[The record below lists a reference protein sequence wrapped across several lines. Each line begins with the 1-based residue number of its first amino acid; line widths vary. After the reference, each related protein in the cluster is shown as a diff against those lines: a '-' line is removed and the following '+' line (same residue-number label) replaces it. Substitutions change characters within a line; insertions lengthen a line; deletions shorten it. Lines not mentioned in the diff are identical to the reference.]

1 MKIVTILFL
10 LLLVSPV
17 FGELTKDDLEAIRS
31 IVKEEGA
38 ASEKRMKEYIDLKI
52 DGVEKSL
59 NARIDGVDEK
69 LSARIEGLDEKL
81 SARIEGL
88 DKRMSDM
95 WRLMMGLFGLVQRRL
110 PSLKSLL
117 LTEIEAGRG
126 CRLKLTNFAKKLK
139 QCSNEPISFS
149 RFSLSVFSP
158 ASLPPCVLALK
169 FLPFSGLP
177 LVLCASAV
185 YGLHITQKVLINQ

>member
-1 MKIVTILFL
+1 MKIVTILSL

-95 WRLMMGLFGLVQRRL
+95 WRLMMGLFGLVAATIAIPQIIVAYRDRGRKGMQTQIDQL
-110 PSLKSLL
+110 REK
-117 LTEIEAGRG
+117 IEAM
-126 CRLKLTNFAKKLK
+126 
-139 QCSNEPISFS
+139 Q
-149 RFSLSVFSP
+149 
-158 ASLPPCVLALK
+158 
-169 FLPFSGLP
+169 
-177 LVLCASAV
+177 
-185 YGLHITQKVLINQ
+185 Q